1 MDNDILK
8 KSFNRAIGGG
18 ISGLSAMIVQVS
30 SLMWLRT
37 IMNYQYR
44 YGGNIKT
51 TVSTLYNQGGLLRFY
66 KGYSAAITIGP
77 LSRFGDTA
85 ANTFAMNLF
94 DKDTNTTF
102 KTLSGSALA
111 SSWRVCLMPIDAF
124 KTNMQVGGGLDV
136 LKNKINNGGYKVL
149 YNGTMA
155 SMSAT
160 FVGHYPWFLT
170 YNLLSEKIPEQD
182 KLSYTLMRN
191 AGIGFTSSVM
201 SDCVSNSLRV
211 MKTMKQTQSENIDY
225 KKTLSNVIKKDGVQ
239 GLFGRG
245 LKTRILTNGI
255 QGMMFTVCWK
265 YIDKTLFNYSS

>member
-1 MDNDILK
+1 MTQNDSILK

-18 ISGLSAMIVQVS
+18 ISGLSAMIIQVS

-44 YGGNIKT
+44 YGGNIKNT
-51 TVSTLYNQGGLLRFY
+51 ISTLYSQGGILRFY
-66 KGYSAAITIGP
+66 KGYSAAIIIGP

-85 ANTFAMNLF
+85 ANTFVMNLF
-94 DKDTNTTF
+94 DKDSNTTL
-102 KTLSGSALA
+102 KTLSGSVLA
-111 SSWRVCLMPIDAF
+111 SGWRVCLMPIDAF
-124 KTNMQVGGGLDV
+124 KTNMQVGGGLDI
-136 LKNKINNGGYKVL
+136 LKNKINKGGYKVL
-149 YNGTMA
+149 YNGTLA

-170 YNLLSEKIPEQD
+170 YNLLSEKIPEKD
-182 KLSYTLMRN
+182 SLRYTLLRN

-211 MKTMKQTQSENIDY
+211 MKTMKQTQSENINY
-225 KKTLSNVIKKDGVQ
+225 KKTLSNVIKEDGIQ

-245 LKTRILTNGI
+245 LQTRILTNGI

-265 YIDKTLFNYSS
+265 YIEKSFFN

>member
-1 MDNDILK
+1 MDNNDILK

-18 ISGLSAMIVQVS
+18 ISGFTAMGVQVT

-44 YGGNIKT
+44 NGGNIKN

-85 ANTFAMNLF
+85 ANTFAMNFF
-94 DKDTNTTF
+94 DKDTNTTV

-111 SSWRVCLMPIDAF
+111 SGWRVCLMPIDAF
-124 KTNMQVGGGLDV
+124 KTNMQVEGNLNI
-136 LKNKINNGGYKVL
+136 LKNKINQGGYKVL
-149 YNGTMA
+149 YNGTLA

-170 YNLLSEKIPEQD
+170 YNLLSQKIPEKD
-182 KLSYTLMRN
+182 NLSYTLFRN
-191 AGIGFTSSVM
+191 AGIGFTSSVI

-211 MKTMKQTQSENIDY
+211 IKTMKQTQANNIGY
-225 KKTLSNVIKKDGVQ
+225 GKTIHEIYYEDGFK
-239 GLFGRG
+239 GIFGRG

-265 YIDKTLFNYSS
+265 YIEKMCF